1 MFIKTPKGKRC
12 PFPDGIVVTENPL
25 DVPNSVFLRR
35 RLKDGSV
42 MLTTKTQ
49 SPEPVLIEKD
59 ITEKNSLKTRKK
71 NAIGET

>member
-12 PFPDGIVVTENPL
+12 PFPDGIVVTENPQ
-25 DVPNSVFLRR
+25 DVPNSLFLRR

-49 SPEPVLIEKD
+49 SPERPLT
-59 ITEKNSLKTRKK
+59 TEKNSKKT
-71 NAIGET
+71 NTGET

>member
-12 PFPDGIVVTENPL
+12 PFPDGFIVTENPL
-25 DVPNSVFLRR
+25 DVLDSSFLRR

-49 SPEPVLIEKD
+49 SSEQPLNAGKVVA
-59 ITEKNSLKTRKK
+59 EKNSKKT
-71 NAIGET
+71 NNGET

>member
-12 PFPDGIVVTENPL
+12 PFPDGLVVTENPL
-25 DVPNSVFLRR
+25 DVPDSLFLRR

-59 ITEKNSLKTRKK
+59 ITEKNSPKTRTKSST
-71 NAIGET
+71 GET